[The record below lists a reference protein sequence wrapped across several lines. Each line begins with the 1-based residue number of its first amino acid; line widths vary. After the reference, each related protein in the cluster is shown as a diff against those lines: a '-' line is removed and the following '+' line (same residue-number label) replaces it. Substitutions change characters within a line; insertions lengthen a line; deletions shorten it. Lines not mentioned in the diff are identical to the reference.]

1 MLEKHTG
8 LLWIWQVSSP
18 WAKCG
23 PSSHSS
29 ESWQISPM
37 WVWAWQELLQPLGH
51 FYLLGLFH
59 FERSLWRFNDG
70 EGLTMLWETNGPHVL
85 THQNVEGPKNL
96 RQHSLREQ
104 HFTLTPSGPENT
116 WLLLFFKKKIL
127 LKKFFLLFYS
137 FLLPF

>member
-1 MLEKHTG
+1 MVEKHTG

-23 PSSHSS
+23 PSFHSS

-37 WVWAWQELLQPLGH
+37 WVWVWQELLQPLGH
-51 FYLLGLFH
+51 FYLLELSH

-70 EGLTMLWETNGPHVL
+70 EVLTMLWETNWLHVL
-85 THQNVEGPKNL
+85 IHQNVEGQKDL

-104 HFTLTPSGPENT
+104 QFSLTPSGPET
-116 WLLLFFKKKIL
+116 TGLLLFFFIL
-127 LKKFFLLFYS
+127 LKKPFFVFLFYS
-137 FLLPF
+137 FIFPF